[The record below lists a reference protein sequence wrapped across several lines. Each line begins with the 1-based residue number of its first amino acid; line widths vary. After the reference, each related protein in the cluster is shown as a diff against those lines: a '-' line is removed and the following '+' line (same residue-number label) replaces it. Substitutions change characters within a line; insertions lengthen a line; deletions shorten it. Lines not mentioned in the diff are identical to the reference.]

1 MNRGWY
7 ESFLRRFFH
16 ASFHGLLPSNPK
28 HMKKIAIAI
37 VMTLLVAVGSFAQV
51 DRSKFPAAGPAPEIK
66 IGEAETFSLDN
77 GLKVFVVKNT
87 KLPRVSFTLVL
98 ERDPILEG
106 DKAGMTGFVGEMM
119 MGGTKNR
126 SKDQL
131 DQEIDFIG
139 ASLSASSTS
148 LYASSLKKHQ
158 GKVLEL
164 MADVLYNPVFPQEEL
179 EKLKKQMLTGLA
191 QSKDNPNAISSRLAA
206 SVLFGKNHPYGE
218 SETETTIN
226 NITVEDIKSYYSTY
240 FKPNI
245 AYLAIVG
252 DMDKAEAEKVVK
264 QYFANWKG
272 GEVPRF
278 TYPMP
283 ERASKRAVALVDRS
297 SSVQSVIDLTQP
309 VQMKVGDPD
318 YITSRL
324 LNQILGGGSSSR
336 LFMNLREDKGYTYG
350 AYSSIGSDKLVATIS
365 ADASV
370 RTEVTD
376 SAVYEFI
383 HEIENLVENGVTEE
397 ELAKAKAELSGSF
410 GRSLEQPGTVAN
422 FALNIERYGL
432 PKDYYQTYLQK
443 LNAYTVEDINAAAK
457 RLIEP
462 DKFIITTVGN
472 GAEIKEKLAQFGEV
486 TMYDNM
492 GQPAKELTADA
503 DMTAEKVLETYLT
516 AIGGADKV
524 KAIETAKIV
533 MDANV
538 MGNPLNITFYY
549 DPLNGRYGQK
559 ISIQGNVMQKTTLA
573 DGKGSLSV
581 QGQSMEMS
589 EDQLAEAR
597 LNSFL
602 FPEATYKEMGYTL
615 TLDGLK
621 DVEGTPAYKV
631 IISDPSGAKL
641 INYYAQDSGLKVKYE
656 NPASGDTFYSD
667 YQEKEGVLLPM
678 AWTIKSPA
686 IPVPLEGKVTSLE
699 LNVPITNEDLQ

>member
-1 MNRGWY
+1 
-7 ESFLRRFFH
+7 
-16 ASFHGLLPSNPK
+16 
-28 HMKKIAIAI
+28 MKKIVTAF
-37 VMTLLVAVGSFAQV
+37 VLTLLVAVGSFAQV
-51 DRSKFPAAGPAPEIK
+51 DRSKFPVAGPAPEIK
-66 IGEAETFSLDN
+66 IGEAETFTLDN

-148 LYASSLKKHQ
+148 MYASSLKKHQ
-158 GKVLEL
+158 AKVLEL

-179 EKLKKQMLTGLA
+179 DKLKKQSLTGLA

-206 SVLFGKNHPYGE
+206 AVVFGKDHPYGE
-218 SETETTIN
+218 MESEATIN
-226 NITVEDIKSYYSTY
+226 NITVEDVKSYYNTF

-264 QYFANWKG
+264 QYFGTWTK
-272 GEVPRF
+272 GEVPTF
-278 TYPMP
+278 TYPVP

-297 SSVQSVIDLTQP
+297 SSVQSVINVTQP

-318 YITSRL
+318 YISSRI
-324 LNQILGGGSSSR
+324 LNQILGGGSASR

-350 AYSSIGSDKLVATIS
+350 AYSSIGANKLVATIS
-365 ADASV
+365 ANASV

-383 HEIENLVENGVTEE
+383 HEIQNLVENGVTEE

-410 GRSLEQPGTVAN
+410 GRSLEQPATVAN

-432 PKDYYQTYLQK
+432 PKDYYETYLQK
-443 LNAYTVEDINAAAK
+443 LNAFTVADINATAK

-462 DKFIITTVGN
+462 DKFVITTVGN

-516 AIGGADKV
+516 AIGGAEKV
-524 KAIETAKIV
+524 KAIKTARIII
-533 MDANV
+533 DADV
-538 MGNPLNITFYY
+538 MGTPLNITFYY

-559 ISIQGNVMQKTTLA
+559 ISIQGNVMQNTALA
-573 DGKGSLSV
+573 DGKGSISA

-621 DVEGTPAYKV
+621 DVDGTPAYKV
-631 IISDPSGAKL
+631 IISDASGAKL

-656 NPASGDTFYSD
+656 NPASGDTYYSD
-667 YQEKEGVLLPM
+667 YQEKEGVLFPM

-699 LNVPITNEDLQ
+699 LNVPITNEDLK

>member
-1 MNRGWY
+1 
-7 ESFLRRFFH
+7 
-16 ASFHGLLPSNPK
+16 
-28 HMKKIAIAI
+28 MKKLAISF
-37 VMTLLVAVGSFAQV
+37 VLTLLVTVGLMAQV
-51 DRSKFPAAGPAPEIK
+51 DRSKLPASGPAPEIK
-66 IGEAETFSLDN
+66 IGEAETFTLDN

-131 DQEIDFIG
+131 DLEVDFIG
-139 ASLSASSTS
+139 GSLSASSTS
-148 LYASSLKKHQ
+148 VYASSLKKHQ
-158 GKVLEL
+158 DKILEL
-164 MADVLYNPVFPQEEL
+164 MADVLYNPVFPQDEL
-179 EKLKKQMLTGLA
+179 DKLKKQSLTALA
-191 QSKDNPNAISSRLAA
+191 QSKDDPNAISSRL
-206 SVLFGKNHPYGE
+206 SSTVLFGKDHPYGE
-218 SETETTIN
+218 IESEATIN
-226 NITVEDIKSYYSTY
+226 NITVDDVKKYYSTY

-264 QYFANWKG
+264 EYFGSWTR
-272 GEVPRF
+272 GEVPKF
-278 TYPMP
+278 TYPVP
-283 ERASKRAVALVDRS
+283 QRASKRAVALVDRS
-297 SSVQSVIDLTQP
+297 SSVQSVINLTQP
-309 VQMKVGDPD
+309 VQMKIGDPD
-318 YITSRL
+318 YISSRL

-350 AYSSIGSDKLVATIS
+350 AYSSIGADKLIATIS

-410 GRSLEQPGTVAN
+410 GRSLEQPSTVAQ
-422 FALNIERYGL
+422 FALNIDRYNL
-432 PKDYYQTYLQK
+432 PKDYYETYLQK
-443 LNAYTVEDINAAAK
+443 LNALTVEDINATAK

-472 GAEIKEKLAQFGEV
+472 GDEIKEKLAQFGEV
-486 TMYDNM
+486 TLYDNM
-492 GQPAKELTADA
+492 GQPAKELVAEA
-503 DMTAEKVLETYLT
+503 DMTAEKVLEAYLA
-516 AIGGADKV
+516 AIGGEEKV
-524 KAIETAKIV
+524 KAIKTAKIS

-538 MGNPLNITFYY
+538 MGTPLNIAFSY
-549 DPLNGRYGQK
+549 DPQNGRYGQK
-559 ISIQGNVMQKTTLA
+559 LSVGGNVMQKTTLA
-573 DGKGSLSV
+573 DGKAAVSA
-581 QGQSMEMS
+581 QGQQMDLTGE
-589 EDQLAEAR
+589 QLEAVM
-597 LNSFL
+597 LNSYL
-602 FPEATYKEMGYTL
+602 FPEAIYQEKGYTL
-615 TLDGLK
+615 TFDGLK

-631 IISDPSGAKL
+631 IISAPSGAKL
-641 INYYAQDSGLKVKYE
+641 INYYAQESGLKIKYE

-667 YQEKEGVLLPM
+667 YQAKDGVLLPM

-686 IPVPLEGKVTSLE
+686 IPVPLEAKVTTLE
-699 LNVPITNEDLQ
+699 LNVPITDEDIK

>member
-1 MNRGWY
+1 
-7 ESFLRRFFH
+7 
-16 ASFHGLLPSNPK
+16 
-28 HMKKIAIAI
+28 MKKIAIAF
-37 VMTLLVAVGSFAQV
+37 VLTLLVAVGSFAQV
-51 DRSKFPAAGPAPEIK
+51 DRSKFPPAGPAPEIK
-66 IGEAETFSLDN
+66 IGEAETFTLDN

-106 DKAGMTGFVGEMM
+106 DKAGMSGFVGEMM

-126 SKDQL
+126 TKDQL

-148 LYASSLKKHQ
+148 MYASSLKKHQ
-158 GKVLEL
+158 AKVLEL

-179 EKLKKQMLTGLA
+179 DKLKKQSLTGLA

-206 SVLFGKNHPYGE
+206 AVVFGKDHPYGE
-218 SETETTIN
+218 MESEATIN
-226 NITVEDIKSYYSTY
+226 NITVEDVKSYYSTF

-264 QYFANWKG
+264 QYFGTWSK
-272 GEVPRF
+272 GEVPTF
-278 TYPMP
+278 TYPVP

-297 SSVQSVIDLTQP
+297 SSVQSVINLTQP
-309 VQMKVGDPD
+309 VQMKIGDPD
-318 YITSRL
+318 YISSRL
-324 LNQILGGGSSSR
+324 LNQILGGGSASR

-350 AYSSIGSDKLVATIS
+350 AYSSIGANKLVATIS
-365 ADASV
+365 ANASV

-383 HEIENLVENGVTEE
+383 HEIQNLVENGVTEE

-410 GRSLEQPGTVAN
+410 GRSLEQPATVAN

-432 PKDYYQTYLQK
+432 PKDYYETYLQK
-443 LNAYTVEDINAAAK
+443 LNAFTVADINATAK

-462 DKFIITTVGN
+462 DKFVITTVGN

-516 AIGGADKV
+516 AIGGAEKV
-524 KAIETAKIV
+524 KAIKTAKIS

-538 MGNPLNITFYY
+538 MGTALNIAFFY
-549 DPLNGRYGQK
+549 DSQNGRYGQK
-559 ISIQGNVMQKTTLA
+559 LSIAGNVMQKTTLA
-573 DGKGSLSV
+573 DGKASMSV
-581 QGQSMEMS
+581 QGQQTELTG
-589 EDQLAEAR
+589 DQLEAVK
-597 LNSFL
+597 LNSYL
-602 FPEATYKEMGYTL
+602 FPEAIYQEMGYTL
-615 TLDGLK
+615 TFDGLK
-621 DVEGTPAYKV
+621 DVDGTPAYKV
-631 IISDPSGAKL
+631 IISASSGAKL
-641 INYYAQDSGLKVKYE
+641 INYYAQESGLKIKYE

-667 YQEKEGVLLPM
+667 YQAKDGVLLPM

-686 IPVPLEGKVTSLE
+686 IPAPLEGKVTSLE
-699 LNVPITNEDLQ
+699 LNVPITDEDIK